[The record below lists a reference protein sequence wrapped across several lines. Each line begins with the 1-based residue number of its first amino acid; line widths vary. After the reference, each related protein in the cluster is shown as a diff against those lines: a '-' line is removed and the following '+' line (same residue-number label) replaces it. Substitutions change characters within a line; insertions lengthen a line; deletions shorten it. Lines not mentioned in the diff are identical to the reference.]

1 LKTLFL
7 IISIGVSFY
16 LQANN
21 IVVLREKVSQ
31 VSSSSSN
38 FEELLEASAF
48 LIHHYTA
55 LEPNS
60 DSAYFYLKEGLRIAE
75 QLAQEVS
82 SNTHYWAGIVYAQD
96 GLYHHSRNEPNLAI
110 HAFIKASDHYR
121 KSKKYADLAE
131 SLNNLA
137 VQYKNIGESTL
148 ALTTLEEALL
158 IFQQQ
163 RDSMGIANSLNTL
176 SIITRDMGDLDQA
189 LIFSEES
196 LRIHRLTKNRLGEA
210 QTLNSMAGLY
220 KEIGDTTAALVFYEK
235 ALSLRKELN
244 DYAGEAVILNNIGVL
259 YKNQGKDYLALDYF
273 NKSLV
278 ISQLTDNVIGQGHA
292 LLNIGEVNFN
302 RANYAEALRH
312 ANEAH
317 SIGETTN
324 NAQVMK
330 KALSLLVNTHK
341 ILGNWQLA
349 FSYQEQLM
357 ELNQLI
363 LNEQSLIA
371 SKQAS
376 LRYEFEREQMLLNHE
391 REREE
396 AILEERST
404 RNRMVNV
411 AMTGIAILLLIMVV
425 IIAQRLKTV
434 RLKNKVIEKQ
444 NDERKLLLQEVH
456 HRVKNNFQIVASL
469 LRLQSYT
476 IDDELI
482 TKTMEEAVTR
492 INAMAAVHDII
503 YRQEE
508 FSNIQ
513 TSEYL
518 NKLMETLQRTVA
530 DKNIEFEIMTDDTIK
545 DIETL
550 IHLGIVINELVI
562 NSIKY
567 AFPKDYITPK
577 IYLSLKSSGDMQELI
592 YKDNGVGID
601 PNNRSNSFGM
611 ELIETIVEQIEGD
624 MIVKETQGWKTTITI
639 RFVSVK

>member
-1 LKTLFL
+1 
-7 IISIGVSFY
+7 
-16 LQANN
+16 
-21 IVVLREKVSQ
+21 LREKVGQ
-31 VSSSSSN
+31 ASSSSSN
-38 FEELLEASAF
+38 TEEVLEATAL

-60 DSAYFYLKEGLRIAE
+60 DSAYTFLKEGLRIAE

-82 SNTHYWAGIVYAQD
+82 ANTHYWAGEVYAQD

-110 HAFIKASDHYR
+110 HAFIKAAEHFR
-121 KSKKYADLAE
+121 QSKKYGDLAE

-163 RDSMGIANSLNTL
+163 KDSIGIANSLNTL

-189 LIFSEES
+189 LVFSEES
-196 LRIHRLTKNRLGEA
+196 LRIHRLTKNKLGEA
-210 QTLNSMAGLY
+210 QALNSLAGLY
-220 KEIGDTTAALVFYEK
+220 KEIGDTAAALAFYEK

-244 DYAGEAVILNNIGVL
+244 DYSGEAVILNNIGVL

-273 NKSLV
+273 SKSLV
-278 ISQLTDNVIGQGHA
+278 ITQQTGNIVGQGHA
-292 LLNIGEVNFN
+292 LLNIGEVYDN
-302 RANYAEALRH
+302 RQNYMEALEF
-312 ANEAH
+312 ANEAFM
-317 SIGETTN
+317 IGESTN
-324 NAQVMK
+324 NAEVMK
-330 KALSLLVNTHK
+330 KALSLLVHTHK
-341 ILGNWQLA
+341 ALGNWQLA

-357 ELNQLI
+357 ELKQLI

-376 LRYEFEREQMLLNHE
+376 LRYEFEREQMLLIHE

-404 RNRMVNV
+404 RNKMVNI
-411 AMTGIAILLLIMVV
+411 AMAGIAILLLVMVV

-434 RLKNKVIEKQ
+434 RLKNTVIEKQ

-530 DKNIEFEIMTDDTIK
+530 DRNIEFEIMTDDTIK

-567 AFPKDYITPK
+567 AFPKEYPNPK
-577 IYLSLKSSGDMQELI
+577 ISLSLKSSGDMQELV

-601 PNNRSNSFGM
+601 PDNRSNSFGM
-611 ELIETIVEQIEGD
+611 ELIETIVEQIEGE
-624 MIVKETQGWKTTITI
+624 MKVEETQGWKTTITI
-639 RFVSVK
+639 KFVLAN